1 MSSDVRRDGV
11 TLLDVSVF
19 LAELLMLAVLAVAG
33 ARLGG
38 LTVVEV
44 LLAIA
49 LPLGAAAIWGVLLAP
64 NAARRLH
71 YPIRMVVKVDL
82 FTAAAVLLGVSGLVV
97 WALVFWV
104 VTVSLMVIAE
114 VFDHRRA
121 TASMP
126 PV

>member
-1 MSSDVRRDGV
+1 MSSDERRDGI

-19 LAELLMLAVLAVAG
+19 LAELVMLGVLAVAG

-38 LTVVEV
+38 TTVVEV

-49 LPLGAAAIWGVLLAP
+49 LPLAVAAVWGVLLAP
-64 NAARRLH
+64 NAARRLG

-97 WALVFWV
+97 WAVVFWV
-104 VTVSLMVIAE
+104 ITVSLVVAAE
-114 VFDHRRA
+114 VIDHRR
-121 TASMP
+121 T
-126 PV
+126 V